1 MAAFIILNAAR
12 QNREHWEEDEKKRKE
27 EAEKLTKEMIAK
39 GYRRELVLQNPN
51 YRYYHSYRNI
61 SKQNVGTLLIAI
73 SVAGLC
79 SIFTTLFV
87 LGSLSAYWFIPIGVF
102 IIMLIMGGNKFNNE
116 TTDWSK
122 EAVAPEKPGHYH
134 LKTSDEAR
142 YDYEWIKK
150 ENVNGKRK

>member
-1 MAAFIILNAAR
+1 MAAFIILQAAAR
-12 QNREHWEEDEKKRKE
+12 RNREHWDEINKE
-27 EAEKLTKEMIAK
+27 KEKHAKEMIAK

-51 YRYYHSYRNI
+51 SRYHHSYRKI
-61 SKQNVGTLLIAI
+61 SKQNVGTLFIAI
-73 SVAGLC
+73 SLSGLC

-87 LGSLSAYWFIPIGVF
+87 LGSLSAYWFIPIGAF

-116 TTDWSK
+116 TTDWSQ
-122 EAVAPEKPGHYH
+122 EVIAPEKPGHYL

-150 ENVNGKRK
+150 ENANGKRK